1 MSRQRV
7 RMRAVDLS
15 HPVAAGMQVFPGD
28 PEVSIS
34 NAATVEADGFQ
45 VAELHLGSHT
55 GTHLDAPLHTVPGGA
70 AVDELP
76 LEQLVGPARIVKPAG
91 VSAGGD
97 LADLAVIRWQDVA
110 AGLEGLISGTIVLFS
125 TGWSKHFNS
134 PRYLRHPSFHSEIAE
149 HLVAAGVRLVGV
161 DTLNPDPTPAPGS
174 GGVPQLPFHDVFLG
188 AGGGIIENLTNLAA
202 VTWPDPLF
210 SALPLR
216 LAGVDGSPVRAA
228 AFQL

>member
-1 MSRQRV
+1 MQ
-7 RMRAVDLS
+7 AVDLS
-15 HPVAAGMQVFPGD
+15 HPVVSGMQVFPGD
-28 PEVSIS
+28 PAVHIR
-34 NAATVEADGFQ
+34 NAASVEADGFQ

-76 LEQLVGPARIVKPAG
+76 LENLLGSARIVSVPGAAELG
-91 VSAGGD
+91 R
-97 LADLAVIRWQDVA
+97 IRWQDVA
-110 AGLEGLISGTIVLFS
+110 AGLEGLLPGTIVLFS
-125 TGWSKHFNS
+125 TGWSEHFNTH
-134 PRYLRHPSFHSEIAE
+134 RYLRHPSFDAEIAE
-149 HLVAAGVRLVGV
+149 RLVDAGIRLVGM

-174 GGVPQLPFHDVFLG
+174 GGVPSLPFHDVFLG

-202 VTWPDPLF
+202 VTWSDPLF

-216 LAGVDGSPVRAA
+216 LAGVDGSPIRAA

>member
-1 MSRQRV
+1 
-7 RMRAVDLS
+7 MRAVDLS
-15 HPVAAGMQVFPGD
+15 HPVVSGMQVFPGD
-28 PEVSIS
+28 PAVSIR
-34 NAATVEADGFQ
+34 NAATVAEDGFQ
-45 VAELHLGSHT
+45 VADLHLGSHT

-76 LEQLVGPARIVKPAG
+76 LEQLLGTARIV
-91 VSAGGD
+91 
-97 LADLAVIRWQDVA
+97 AVPGAAESGKVRWQDVA
-110 AGLEGLISGTIVLFS
+110 AGLEGVLPGTIVLFA
-125 TGWSKHFNS
+125 TGWSDYFNA
-134 PRYLRHPSFHSEIAE
+134 PRYLRHPSFDARIAE
-149 HLVAAGVRLVGV
+149 RLVAAGVRLVGM
-161 DTLNPDPTPAPGS
+161 DTLNPDPTPPPGS
-174 GGVPQLPFHDVFLG
+174 GGVPRLPFHDVFLG